1 MTTMAT
7 AAKSV
12 QATAKVSRAYLV
24 AKRAMDLLGSGLALL
39 FLAPVFTVVALLI
52 KLEDG
57 GPVFFSQKRVGK
69 GGREFKFYKFR
80 SMCVDAEAKRAALKE
95 ATEDDSVRFKMTRD
109 PRITRIGRVIRR
121 FSIDEMPQFIN
132 VLLGDMSLVGP
143 RPPLPEEVAEYTDH
157 EMQRLSVEQGL
168 TCTWQVTGRSLIPFE
183 EQVELD
189 LSYARE
195 RSLLGDVKLLVM
207 TVPAVLFGKGA
218 Y

>member
-1 MTTMAT
+1 
-7 AAKSV
+7 
-12 QATAKVSRAYLV
+12 
-24 AKRAMDLLGSGLALL
+24 MDFVGAGFALL

-80 SMCVDAEAKRAALKE
+80 SMCVDAEARRAALKQ
-95 ATEDDSVRFKMTRD
+95 AADDDSVRFKMTRD
-109 PRITRIGRVIRR
+109 PRITRIGRIIRR

-132 VLLGDMSLVGP
+132 VLIGDMSLVGP
-143 RPPLPEEVAEYTDH
+143 RPALPEEVAEYNPH
-157 EMQRLSVEQGL
+157 ELQRLSVEQGL

-189 LSYARE
+189 IQYAAE
-195 RSLLGDVKLLVM
+195 RTLWGDVKLLAQ
-207 TVPAVLFGKGA
+207 TVPAVLFGRGA

>member
-12 QATAKVSRAYLV
+12 QATASASRAYLV

-39 FLAPVFTVVALLI
+39 FLAPVFTVVALII

-109 PRITRIGRVIRR
+109 PRITRIGRIIRR

-143 RPPLPEEVAEYTDH
+143 RPALPEEVAEYTDH

-189 LSYARE
+189 IDYARE
-195 RSLLGDVKLLVM
+195 RTLWGDVKLLVM
-207 TVPAVLFGKGA
+207 TVPAVMLGKGA